1 MRRNVVALGAVTAAV
16 GVWLF
21 LVARQVADGGFYSD
35 DYGVQWDWAHD
46 GYWGAVDTQFDALG
60 SKPLL
65 AFALPAPYEV
75 FGSDPTG
82 HHVLAAAL
90 VLATVVAFYFVLR
103 GLRFRVPDATA
114 IALLALL
121 FPWATGVRL
130 WPTGSLNNL
139 AILLLFAGLLVAL
152 RGLRSAPP
160 RGYLIHLGA
169 SALYAA
175 SVLTYDATTVAA
187 AMLWPAYIWLGS
199 WRAAWPRAVMDLAAV
214 GAAALYTRD
223 HTNKHIA
230 DLSDQLAHVPD
241 IAREGADLI
250 AASLV
255 PVSVPAEISPAL
267 TVAVL
272 GAAAAVLVT
281 AALRGRRSRGA
292 GSREGTRWVAVAL
305 VSLAALALCWAIYL
319 PQAFY
324 TPTFRGLEDRVNVL
338 ALYPAVVLVWA
349 VLRAAGGLVSRNGF
363 PVAVAAAIA
372 ITAGYAIQDGRQ
384 ERDWAEAADQ
394 QRPVLEAV
402 ERLSPPEG
410 ALVLTFGAPGE
421 TAPGVPVF
429 NASWDLLPAAQ
440 LLGKPT
446 HTYPVFEGSSL
457 KCSGESLTVQ
467 RLETPL
473 YRVIHLYQR
482 GTPRTFPY
490 GQVVFV
496 DTENGRHEVIR
507 TREQCL
513 DALGAYPP
521 GPPRV

>member
-1 MRRNVVALGAVTAAV
+1 MRRNVVALGAVAAV
-16 GVWLF
+16 AGAWLF

-65 AFALPAPYEV
+65 AFALPAPYTV

-103 GLRFRVPDATA
+103 GLRFGALDATA

-121 FPWATGVRL
+121 FPWASGVRL

-139 AILLLFAGLLVAL
+139 AVILLFGGLLVAL
-152 RGLRSAPP
+152 RGLRVAGP
-160 RGYLIHLGA
+160 RGYLIHLAA

-175 SVLTYDATTVAA
+175 SVLTYDATTVVA
-187 AMLWPAYIWLGS
+187 AMLWPAYVWLRG
-199 WRAAWPRAVMDLAAV
+199 WRPALPRALMDLAAV
-214 GAAALYTRD
+214 GAAAVYTAD
-223 HTNKHIA
+223 HTNKHVA
-230 DLSDQLAHVPD
+230 DFSDQLAHVPE
-241 IAREGADLI
+241 ILREGADLI

-255 PVSVPAEISPAL
+255 PASVPAEFPAAL
-267 TVAVL
+267 TAGVL
-272 GAAAAVLVT
+272 TAAAAVLAI
-281 AALRGRRSRGA
+281 AALRGRASPGG
-292 GSREGTRWVAVAL
+292 GSREGLRWVAVAA
-305 VSLAALALCWAIYL
+305 VSLAALALCWAIYI

-349 VLRAAGGLVSRNGF
+349 VLRSAGGLISRNGY
-363 PVAVAAAIA
+363 PVAVAAAFA
-372 ITAGYAIQDGRQ
+372 IVIGYAIQDGRE
-384 ERDWAEAADQ
+384 ERDWAEAAEHQDL
-394 QRPVLEAV
+394 VLEAV
-402 ERLSPPEG
+402 DRASPPEG
-410 ALVLTFGAPGE
+410 SLVLTFDHPAE

-429 NASWDLLPAAQ
+429 NASWDLHPAAQ
-440 LLGKPT
+440 LLGRAI
-446 HTYPVFEGSSL
+446 HTYPVFEGARL
-457 KCSGESLTVQ
+457 KCSAESLTVQ
-467 RLETPL
+467 RLPTPL
-473 YRVIHLYQR
+473 YRVIHLDQR

-490 GQVVFV
+490 SQVVFV
-496 DTENGRHEVIR
+496 DAESERHTVIR

-513 DALGAYPP
+513 DALSSYPP
-521 GPPRV
+521 GPWRG

>member
-1 MRRNVVALGAVTAAV
+1 MRRNVVALGAVAAV
-16 GVWLF
+16 AGAWLF

-65 AFALPAPYEV
+65 AFALPAPYTV

-103 GLRFRVPDATA
+103 GLRFGALDATA

-121 FPWATGVRL
+121 FPWASGVRL

-139 AILLLFAGLLVAL
+139 AVILLFAGLLVAL
-152 RGLRSAPP
+152 RGLRVAGP
-160 RGYLIHLGA
+160 RGYLIHLAA

-175 SVLTYDATTVAA
+175 SVLTYDATTVVA
-187 AMLWPAYIWLGS
+187 AMLWPAYVWLRG
-199 WRAAWPRAVMDLAAV
+199 WRPALPRALMDLAAV
-214 GAAALYTRD
+214 GAAAVYTAD
-223 HTNKHIA
+223 HTNKHVA
-230 DLSDQLAHVPD
+230 DFSDQLAHVPE
-241 IAREGADLI
+241 ILREGADLI

-255 PVSVPAEISPAL
+255 PASVPAEFPAAL
-267 TVAVL
+267 TAGVL
-272 GAAAAVLVT
+272 TAAAAVLAI
-281 AALRGRRSRGA
+281 AALRGRASPGG
-292 GSREGTRWVAVAL
+292 GSREGLRWVAVAA
-305 VSLAALALCWAIYL
+305 VSLAALALCWAIYI

-349 VLRAAGGLVSRNGF
+349 VLRSAGGLISRNGY
-363 PVAVAAAIA
+363 PVAVAAAFA
-372 ITAGYAIQDGRQ
+372 IVIGYAIQDGRQ
-384 ERDWAEAADQ
+384 ERDWAEAAEHQ
-394 QRPVLEAV
+394 ELVLEAV
-402 ERLSPPEG
+402 DRASPPEG
-410 ALVLTFGAPGE
+410 SLVLTFDHPAE

-429 NASWDLLPAAQ
+429 NASWDLHPAAQ
-440 LLGKPT
+440 LLGRAI
-446 HTYPVFEGSSL
+446 HTYPVFEGARL
-457 KCSGESLTVQ
+457 KCSAESLTVQ
-467 RLETPL
+467 RLPTPL
-473 YRVIHLYQR
+473 YRVIHLDQR

-490 GQVVFV
+490 SRVVFV
-496 DTENGRHEVIR
+496 DAETERHAVIR

-513 DALGAYPP
+513 DALSSYPP
-521 GPPRV
+521 GPWRD

>member
-1 MRRNVVALGAVTAAV
+1 MRRNVVALGAVAAVV

-21 LVARQVADGGFYSD
+21 LVAQQVADGGFYSD

-75 FGSDPTG
+75 FGADPTG

-90 VLATVVAFYFVLR
+90 VLATVVAFWFVLR
-103 GLRFRVPDATA
+103 RLRFGAPDATA

-139 AILLLFAGLLVAL
+139 AVLLLFAGLLVAL
-152 RGLRSAPP
+152 RGLRVAGP
-160 RGYLIHLGA
+160 RGYLVHLGA

-175 SVLTYDATTVAA
+175 SVLTYDATTVVA
-187 AMLWPAYIWLGS
+187 AMLWPLYIWLAG
-199 WRAAWPRAVMDLAAV
+199 WRTAWPRALMDLAAV
-214 GAAALYTRD
+214 GAAAAYTAA
-223 HTNKHIA
+223 HTNKHVA
-230 DLSDQLAHVPD
+230 DLADQLAHVPD
-241 IAREGADLI
+241 ILREGADVI
-250 AASLV
+250 AATLL
-255 PVSVPAEISPAL
+255 PVSVPAEISSAL
-267 TVAVL
+267 TAVVL
-272 GAAAAVLVT
+272 AAAAAVLVI
-281 AALRGRRSRGA
+281 AALRARGPGGG
-292 GSREGTRWVAVAL
+292 GSREGRRWVAVAVVAL
-305 VSLAALALCWAIYL
+305 GALALSWAIYI

-349 VLRAAGGLVSRNGF
+349 ILRAAGGLVARNGY

-372 ITAGYAIQDGRQ
+372 IMIGYAIQDGRQ
-384 ERDWAEAADQ
+384 ERDWAEAAEHQ
-394 QRPVLEAV
+394 EPVLEAV
-402 ERLSPPEG
+402 ESLSPPEG
-410 ALVLTFGAPGE
+410 ALVLTFDHPAE

-429 NASWDLLPAAQ
+429 NASWDLFPAAQ
-440 LLGKPT
+440 LLGKPI
-446 HTYPVFEGSSL
+446 HTYPVFKGASL
-457 KCSGESLTVQ
+457 KCSADSLTVQ
-467 RLETPL
+467 RLTTPL

-490 GQVVFV
+490 SQVVFV
-496 DTENGRHEVIR
+496 DAETKRNEVIR
-507 TREQCL
+507 SREQCL
-513 DALGAYPP
+513 DALSRYPP
-521 GPPRV
+521 GPWRS